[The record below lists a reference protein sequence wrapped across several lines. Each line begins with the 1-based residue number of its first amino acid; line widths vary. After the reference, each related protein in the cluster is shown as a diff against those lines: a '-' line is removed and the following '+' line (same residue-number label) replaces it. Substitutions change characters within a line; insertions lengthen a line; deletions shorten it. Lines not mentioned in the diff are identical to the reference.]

1 MFIDEDG
8 NVDPVNVLEDVE
20 VVKKDIILHDDNNLL
35 VEDLNH
41 VDLNSNVDLND
52 SAYLQMHEEQHEAY
66 I

>member
-8 NVDPVNVLEDVE
+8 NVDPVNVLKDLE
-20 VVKKDIILHDDNNLL
+20 VVEKDTILNDDNNSQ
-35 VEDLNH
+35 EDLNR

-52 SAYLQMHEEQHEAY
+52 SAYLQIHEEQHEAD